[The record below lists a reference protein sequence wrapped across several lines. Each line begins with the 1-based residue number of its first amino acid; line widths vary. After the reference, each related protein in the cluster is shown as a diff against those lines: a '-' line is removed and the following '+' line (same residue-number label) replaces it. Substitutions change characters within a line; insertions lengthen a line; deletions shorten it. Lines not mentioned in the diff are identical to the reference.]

1 MQIIIAIASVEE
13 LKRYGGAKE
22 ALFRSVCGVPL
33 LERVIATGIRAGADR
48 ALVIHREPI
57 RSAIKLYLRSSK
69 FLKGLRRI
77 EFVQVPDFEPNSPIS
92 WREIFG
98 YLEDEFLWVPWNWVT
113 NKHNLLGLD
122 LIEARPE
129 SWDRPIRL
137 SRFAV
142 LGSTPPA
149 PFPKND
155 RQGVPVTSPSSGEA
169 AERWLVA
176 HSGKPLDG
184 IYSKFNRW
192 LCRPLVRA
200 FTHTFVTPN
209 MVTLAGLLVAIVS
222 AYCFSK
228 GTYLASLTGALLFFF
243 SGLLDEVDGML
254 ARVRFSDS
262 ALGTWLEGTV
272 DNISYLLLFGGI
284 TIGLYHQRG
293 AEEVLIGEAALIGS
307 ILAVAIISWQRK
319 RSTRA
324 DRPHEYLGNVF
335 KLLDADRGNWISRS
349 VREVHIFIKKGVFIH
364 YVVLF
369 TALGLLPLLL
379 RLAAFA
385 SNLTWIIAL
394 YFSFRFFRRREPA
407 ARVVELSK
415 AA

>member
-1 MQIIIAIASVEE
+1 MQIIIAIADIEE
-13 LKRYGGAKE
+13 LKLYGGAKQ

-33 LERVIATGIRAGADR
+33 LERVLATGIRAGADR
-48 ALVIHREPI
+48 VLVIHHQPM
-57 RSAIKLYLRSSK
+57 RSEFKRYLRLSK
-69 FLKGLRRI
+69 YLRGLRKL
-77 EFVQVPDFEPNSPIS
+77 EFVHSPDFDAASPES

-98 YLEDEFLWVPWNWVT
+98 YVEEEFLWLPWNWVT
-113 NKHNLLGLD
+113 NKHSMLGLE
-122 LIEARPE
+122 IAETRPE

-137 SRFAV
+137 MRAAALCRGPQEPQPNSGGEGLA
-142 LGSTPPA
+142 
-149 PFPKND
+149 
-155 RQGVPVTSPSSGEA
+155 VTSQDSIEA

-200 FTHTFVTPN
+200 LSHTFVSPN
-209 MVTLAGLLVAIVS
+209 MVTIAGLLVSIVS
-222 AYCFSK
+222 ACYFSQ
-228 GTYLASLTGALLFFF
+228 GSYLASVIGALLFFS

-284 TIGLYHQRG
+284 TIGLYRQRG
-293 AEEVLIGEAALIGS
+293 AQEALVGESALVGL

-324 DRPHEYLGNVF
+324 DRPHEYLGNVY
-335 KLLDADRGNWISRS
+335 KLLDRDRGNWISKAL
-349 VREVHIFIKKGVFIH
+349 REVHIFIKKGVLIH

-369 TALGLLPLLL
+369 TVLGLLPVLL

-394 YFSFRFFRRREPA
+394 YFSYRFFRRREPDA
-407 ARVVELSK
+407 GVVETSK